1 MMQPFNHSG
10 SYEEFLAKLRKSLQD
25 QNVSENI
32 LSLLK
37 NGFEKALNEQNV
49 VLSRPERV
57 RAYHTVSK
65 EILAELME
73 QFDKS

>member
-1 MMQPFNHSG
+1 MQPFNYSS
-10 SYEEFLAKLRKSLQD
+10 SYEEFLARLRKSLQN
-25 QNVSENI
+25 QNISENI

-37 NGFEKALNEQNV
+37 SAFEKALNERNV
-49 VLSRPERV
+49 VLSRQERV

-65 EILAELME
+65 EILTELLK

>member
-1 MMQPFNHSG
+1 MQPFNYSS
-10 SYEEFLAKLRKSLQD
+10 SYEEFLARLRKSLRN

-32 LSLLK
+32 LSLLET
-37 NGFEKALNEQNV
+37 GFEKALSEQNI

-65 EILAELME
+65 EILTEVLK

>member
-1 MMQPFNHSG
+1 MQPFNYSS
-10 SYEEFLAKLRKSLQD
+10 SYEEFLARLRKNLRD

-37 NGFEKALNEQNV
+37 NAFEKALNEQNV
-49 VLSRPERV
+49 VLSRQERV

-65 EILAELME
+65 ELLTELLK

>member
-1 MMQPFNHSG
+1 MQPFNYSS
-10 SYEEFLAKLRKSLQD
+10 SYEEFLARLRKNLRD

-37 NGFEKALNEQNV
+37 NAFEKALNEQNV
-49 VLSRPERV
+49 VLSRQERV

-65 EILAELME
+65 EILTQLLN
-73 QFDKS
+73 QFDRS